1 MILESDNDNNPSK
14 RETKMKNQ
22 LPSINDAYQ
31 AAVKFMAQDKAVES
45 VEIEFMSHSAGPMQ
59 ATIARDGSMTGL
71 RKFVEQSLSEFKTI
85 AVVGFAGSV
94 SRRNY
99 NPAAHGAVCLLQA
112 RINTKGEQIGRKVNS
127 NGRHE
132 EVGNVFPLDNDTLSH
147 WESMGN

>member
-1 MILESDNDNNPSK
+1 
-14 RETKMKNQ
+14 MKNQ

-31 AAVKFMAQDKAVES
+31 AAVKFMAQDKAAES

-71 RKFVEQSLSEFKTI
+71 RKFVEEQPPSEFETI
-85 AVVGFAGSV
+85 AVVGFSGSV

-99 NPAAHGAVCLLQA
+99 NPAAHGGVCLLQA
-112 RINTKGEQIGRKVNS
+112 RANGNGEHVGRKVNS
-127 NGRHE
+127 NGRHK
-132 EVGNVFPLDNDTLSH
+132 EVGNAFFLDSDTLSH